1 VARVTG
7 QANTESGPVE
17 CLEVSDRGLVVR
29 GTADRALDVL
39 FDGRRVLSFWLQRDT
54 SGSGAERTYAWPD
67 PLRRFLDGRTTLSI
81 VDHVTGTELYTADL
95 TFGTSED
102 RIRVEDGQGNPL
114 GFDKSMRLTKLFAT
128 RSAEHVKPLLDSM
141 EVVLE
146 ALEKAGVRPFLAYG
160 TLLGAVRAG
169 ELIGHDSDA
178 DLGYVS
184 AHEHPFDVVLE
195 SFRLQRALRG
205 MGFQITRYSGL
216 AFKVTVLESD
226 GSPRGLDVFGGFM
239 RDGQLYLMGE
249 VGHPFR
255 SEWLE
260 PRQQVTLEG
269 REFPAPARPDRLLEA
284 MYGPSWRVPDPAFQF
299 ETPRSTQRRLNGWF
313 RGTRVGLQAR
323 WARFSWSGNA
333 PGPPSAFATWV
344 RSQEPDMQ
352 TAIDLGCGTGSDA
365 LWLARQGVR
374 TWGLDFF
381 PRAFRKAA
389 RRAKRRELPV
399 TFQWANLSELRSVL
413 VTGTQLARE
422 PGPRVILARH
432 LADATDRAGRDHLL
446 RLSRMLTRDSGRLY
460 LQVQTAR
467 TPTSRRVGVTPLDLD
482 RLIEQVHATRG
493 TVLERY
499 DLDERADATDDT
511 DDQAPPSTGP
521 TMSRLV
527 ISWNR

>member
-1 VARVTG
+1 MTQ
-7 QANTESGPVE
+7 QAGPDPGPVE
-17 CLEVSDRGLVVR
+17 CLEVTDDSIVVR
-29 GTADRALDVL
+29 GTTDRALDVL

-54 SGSGAERTYAWPD
+54 TGAGAVRTYSWPT
-67 PLRRFLDGRTTLSI
+67 PLRRFLDGRTRLSL
-81 VDHVTGTELYTADL
+81 VDHVTERELYAADL
-95 TFGTSED
+95 TFGTSPDPIRIED
-102 RIRVEDGQGNPL
+102 AQGNPL
-114 GFDKSMRLTKLFAT
+114 GFDKSMRLTKLFES

-141 EVVLE
+141 ASVLDG
-146 ALEKAGVRPFLAYG
+146 LEKAGVRPFLAYG

-184 AHEHPFDVVLE
+184 AHDHPVDVILE

-226 GSPRGLDVFGGFM
+226 GSPRGLDVFGGFL

-255 SEWLE
+255 PEWLE
-260 PRQQVTLEG
+260 PRRPVTLEG
-269 REFPAPARPDRLLEA
+269 REFPAPAEPERLLEA
-284 MYGPSWRVPDPAFQF
+284 MYGPSWRVPDPAFHF

-323 WARFSWSGNA
+323 WARFSWSGNK
-333 PGPPSAFATWV
+333 PGPPSAFVTWV
-344 RSQEPDMQ
+344 HSREPDVV
-352 TAIDLGCGTGSDA
+352 TAVDLGCGTGGDA
-365 LWLARQGVR
+365 IWLARQGTR
-374 TWGLDFF
+374 TWALDYF
-381 PRAFRKAA
+381 PRAFRRAA
-389 RRAKRRELPV
+389 RRAARRELPV

-413 VTGTQLARE
+413 VTGAQLARE
-422 PGPRVILARH
+422 PGPRIVLARH
-432 LADATDRAGRDHLL
+432 VADATDRTGRENLL
-446 RLSRMLTRDSGRLY
+446 RLAKMVVRDSGRLY

-467 TPTSRRVGVTPLDLD
+467 TATSRRVGISPLDLD
-482 RLIEQVHATRG
+482 RLVEQVHATG
-493 TVLERY
+493 GEVLERF
-499 DLDERADATDDT
+499 DLDELADGGVDT
-511 DDQAPPSTGP
+511 DRGPSPHGP